1 MLVFAKGD
9 NRLVLAI
16 PSLGVAF
23 KFPRIRVWDALNIL
37 WWGIKRHFYAPS
49 PRGRREPFSVFL
61 RRQFIEYSVE
71 SNWTFKSS
79 LGRGIT
85 DNWRER
91 RYYKHASPLG
101 RLLLQPTYLSI
112 LGLVNVQ
119 KYGKPVGRP
128 EDDVGVPLY
137 HAFFKIAGQA
147 LIRDGHHWVSAANF
161 HLDNGSI
168 RVLDYG
174 NLKTQAILDEF
185 GLEFLRRFVPPDLS
199 TTSTDTKGGLNAVS

>member
-1 MLVFAKGD
+1 MLIFAKGD
-9 NRLVLAI
+9 NRCVLAI
-16 PSLGVAF
+16 PRLGVVF
-23 KFPRIRVWDALNIL
+23 KFPRIRVWDAAHIL
-37 WWGIKRHFYAPS
+37 WWGIKRHFRAPS
-49 PRGRREPFSVFL
+49 PKGRREPFSVFL
-61 RRQFIEYSVE
+61 HRQFIEYSVE

-79 LGRGIT
+79 LGRGVM

-91 RYYKHASPLG
+91 RYYKRVSLLQ
-101 RLLLQPTYLSI
+101 RQLLQPTYFSLFGFLNI
-112 LGLVNVQ
+112 Q

-185 GLEFLRRFVPPDLS
+185 GLEILRRFVPPDLPVPS
-199 TTSTDTKGGLNAVS
+199 TTA